1 VIASIVVSA
10 MVSPCFCVAT
20 LDCNVAT
27 GHFVEPLRCD
37 GSAIINPLRHTIG
50 HATNTLGHA
59 TGVPLPC
66 LPPAVPGRATAAGHA
81 TGVPLP
87 CLPPVVP
94 GRAIGAGH
102 AADTPGRAA
111 VAGRATDTAGRA
123 TGAGHVT
130 DTPGHATG
138 VPLPCLPPTAH
149 GRAADTAGH
158 VTDTPGRAAVAGHA
172 SGVPLPCLP
181 PTAHGRATGVPLP
194 ANLLRQTFNVSR
206 STMLRDVA
214 VQRLYRLSP
223 HQPQLV
229 VQAVEIE

>member
-1 VIASIVVSA
+1 
-10 MVSPCFCVAT
+10 MAT

-130 DTPGHATG
+130 DTPGHA
-138 VPLPCLPPTAH
+138 
-149 GRAADTAGH
+149 
-158 VTDTPGRAAVAGHA
+158 

-206 STMLRDVA
+206 STTLRDVA